1 MQALVPCVAGRQRI
15 VEPRAPGSGREPQRD
30 RHRQLEA
37 SHDKAPTSDEPPL
50 DSGHKKS
57 VYSPL
62 KEMGGQSAYIY
73 RREANRD
80 SRTNLRSS
88 FCAPNH
94 PAQKVSRAVCRT
106 RAPRARIGERRS
118 PRRACPPATAA
129 PTAGGEL
136 TSRRTARP
144 RRRTTTRTSL
154 QSASP
159 PPRPALRL
167 CLCRG
172 QPAHPGRAHHGRAR
186 PGRARPGRAR
196 PGSAHAS
203 CATAAAA
210 GRLNRPRRVRGCS
223 RKPRRSSMAVLQ
235 LGSCACASCGCAS
248 SAPAPPR
255 LLRLLRPHLAA
266 LGGSALPGERP
277 AH

>member
-1 MQALVPCVAGRQRI
+1 
-15 VEPRAPGSGREPQRD
+15 
-30 RHRQLEA
+30 
-37 SHDKAPTSDEPPL
+37 
-50 DSGHKKS
+50 
-57 VYSPL
+57 
-62 KEMGGQSAYIY
+62 MGGDKQRTYNSG
-73 RREANRD
+73 EANRD

-88 FCAPNH
+88 FCAATRITRPKK
-94 PAQKVSRAVCRT
+94 ALCRT

-172 QPAHPGRAHHGRAR
+172 QPAHPGRAHH
-186 PGRARPGRAR
+186 GRARPGRAR